1 MRKEILL
8 TLILLVIAASAII
21 LGSSVEYY
29 NPALAIA
36 AQARANV
43 VPDRSFVYVFN
54 GTNRQG
60 LAARTT
66 ELLRTRGFDA
76 HSKGNARARTYTR
89 TLVISRNGKMEQARA
104 VAEVLGV
111 RTPFF
116 LISDTE
122 TTNEIT
128 VIVGDDFRDR

>member
-8 TLILLVIAASAII
+8 TLILLVVAVSAIF
-21 LGSSVEYY
+21 LGSIVEYY
-29 NPALAIA
+29 NPTHAIA

-66 ELLRTRGFDA
+66 EILRARGFDA
-76 HSKGNARARTYTR
+76 HSKGNMRARTYAR

-116 LISDTE
+116 LISDIE

-128 VIVGDDFRDR
+128 VIMGEDFRE